1 MGDKWGFKADPGGF
15 QQVGPA
21 RWCYLVGIGV
31 KGEEVVLNAMLGLS
45 HKTSQLH
52 SVHLEMNSR
61 KSN

>member
-31 KGEEVVLNAMLGLS
+31 KGEEVVLNAMLALS
-45 HKTSQLH
+45 AG
-52 SVHLEMNSR
+52 VGE
-61 KSN
+61 